1 MRVGSHQPTGD
12 SFMVVPW
19 LCACARA
26 LFYLPRPIRYK
37 LDSPLYNLELFG
49 V

>member
-1 MRVGSHQPTGD
+1 MRVGSHQPTVG
-12 SFMVVPW
+12 SARVVPW
-19 LCACARA
+19 LCAGARA